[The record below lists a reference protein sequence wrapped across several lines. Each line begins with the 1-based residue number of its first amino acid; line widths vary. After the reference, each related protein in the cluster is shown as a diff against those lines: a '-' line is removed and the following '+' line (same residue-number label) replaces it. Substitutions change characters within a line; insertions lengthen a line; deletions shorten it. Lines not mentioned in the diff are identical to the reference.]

1 MLFLKPYGIRHW
13 RTSVFVV
20 IIETSFF
27 TRRIIDLMS
36 DDEYRAMQQSL
47 IIRPDTGPIIQGT
60 GGLRKVRWRMDGH
73 GKSSGV
79 RIIYYW
85 LTAEEQIYML
95 YAYAKNEREDLT
107 QSQKQQLRQIVE
119 KWSDE

>member
-1 MLFLKPYGIRHW
+1 M
-13 RTSVFVV
+13 V

-27 TRRIIDLMS
+27 TWRIIDLMS
-36 DDEYRAMQQSL
+36 DDEYRALQQAL

-73 GKSSGV
+73 GKSGGV

-85 LTAEEQIYML
+85 LTAEEQIYRL

-107 QSQKQQLRQIVE
+107 QSQKRQLRQIVDN
-119 KWSDE
+119 WSDE